1 MLANTIMV
9 STNVTT
15 HSASTIAFTKN
26 SEYFIK
32 FKQSKASLDRAR
44 KLATPGKDSLME
56 RLQAE
61 LILEDFV
68 ALIKN
73 ARRSGTNAHYESAWR
88 KWPSWSSQRNVYPI
102 KHYVNKI
109 LQFLTKCF
117 NMSYEHWTISGFRS
131 GISAYCDPINGI
143 PIWKESRLAAL
154 LVGFYNIRP
163 PQPRYTFIWNVK
175 KVIDFFATSNFP
187 SELSLKDLTLKL
199 TMLLALTS
207 AATALEIGFLKH
219 PRYLNLEI
227 LSSFIFLRKIKIYVS
242 VNEFIYTLKRQKE
255 CEDKIHRF
263 C

>member
-88 KWPSWSSQRNVYPI
+88 KWPSWSSQRKVYPI

-117 NMSYEHWTISGFRS
+117 NMSYEH
-131 GISAYCDPINGI
+131 
-143 PIWKESRLAAL
+143 
-154 LVGFYNIRP
+154 
-163 PQPRYTFIWNVK
+163 
-175 KVIDFFATSNFP
+175 
-187 SELSLKDLTLKL
+187 
-199 TMLLALTS
+199 
-207 AATALEIGFLKH
+207 
-219 PRYLNLEI
+219 
-227 LSSFIFLRKIKIYVS
+227 
-242 VNEFIYTLKRQKE
+242 
-255 CEDKIHRF
+255 
-263 C
+263 